1 MSNIKTSVLYDTP
14 PTTKFDA
21 LMKEYEVAKEVA
33 DEIIAY
39 YSPLAD
45 AAEHA
50 KMLAIL
56 EQLEPIKKYATQ
68 LAKINGGVVTL
79 DAYADN
85 TKCFSVS
92 GYRDGS
98 TNITWSGAEGLRKVK
113 VSLENLDANP
123 HFFTGPDYNILGN
136 WNNWRIYEQ
145 LETKAC
151 DMLKNAIKCAKNR
164 GDKEIARFLN
174 ATDG

>member
-1 MSNIKTSVLYDTP
+1 MNNIKISVSYNTP

-21 LMKEYEVAKEVA
+21 LMKEYEAAKKVA
-33 DEIIAY
+33 DETIAY

-50 KMLAIL
+50 KLLAII
-56 EQLEPIKKYATQ
+56 EQLEPIKRYATQ
-68 LAKINGGVVTL
+68 LAKIKGNVVQIE
-79 DAYADN
+79 AYVN
-85 TKCFSVS
+85 RKCFSVS

-98 TNITWSGAEGLRKVK
+98 TQMTWAGAKM
-113 VSLENLDANP
+113 SLENLDANP

-136 WNNWRIYEQ
+136 WNNWKIYEQ
-145 LETKAC
+145 LETRAC
-151 DMLKNAIKCAKNR
+151 DVLKDAIRCAKNK

-174 ATDG
+174 ATEE

>member
-1 MSNIKTSVLYDTP
+1 MSNIKISVSYNIP

-21 LMKEYEVAKEVA
+21 LMKEYEAAKKIA
-33 DEIIAY
+33 DETIAY

-50 KMLAIL
+50 KLLAII
-56 EQLEPIKKYATQ
+56 EQLEPIKGCVTQ
-68 LAKINGGVVTL
+68 LAKINNGVVKIE
-79 DAYADN
+79 AFGGRG
-85 TKCFSVS
+85 CFCIS

-98 TNITWSGAEGLRKVK
+98 TNITWMGAK

-123 HFFTGPDYNILGN
+123 HFFTGADSNILGN
-136 WNNWRIYEQ
+136 WNKWNIYEQ
-145 LETKAC
+145 LEIKAC
-151 DMLKNAIKCAKNR
+151 DALRNAIRCAKNK

-174 ATDG
+174 ATEE